1 MSWNIQYNKI
11 LYITFVQRNFHG
23 YTLEPF
29 LIICIIYIKPLHVYN
44 DQLASIMAN
53 RMFFID
59 AVHSFVA
66 WLYEKSEK
74 LWVVYLHILSLFCNE
89 KIKWV
94 PLHGQMHW

>member
-1 MSWNIQYNKI
+1 MQQKIIHNI
-11 LYITFVQRNFHG
+11 QRNFHG

-66 WLYEKSEK
+66 WLYEESEK
-74 LWVVYLHILSLFCNE
+74 L
-89 KIKWV
+89 
-94 PLHGQMHW
+94 